1 MQQQE
6 PHELMPV
13 RQSHSEATQDGQAV
27 LTGPQ
32 GDSPFRQDPKTS
44 DRTVSMDCRWASVE

>member
-13 RQSHSEATQDGQAV
+13 RQSPGEAAQDGEEV
-27 LTGPQ
+27 LMGPQ
-32 GDSPFRQDPKTS
+32 RDPLFR
-44 DRTVSMDCRWASVE
+44 

>member
-13 RQSHSEATQDGQAV
+13 RQSHGEAAQDGQAV
-27 LTGPQ
+27 LMGPQ

-44 DRTVSMDCRWASVE
+44 GRTVSMDCRWASVE